1 MALTLAESAKL
12 SQDTLVQGVVQTIVS
27 ESPILSRLPFMNIV
41 GNGLAY
47 NRESTLPAGAY
58 FAVGATWT
66 EATPTFTQVV
76 TALKI
81 LGKDSDVDQFIKKT
95 RSNIQDIEAITL
107 QETAKG
113 VARTFE
119 DSFLYGVAA
128 GTDEFDGLHTLVPSG
143 QTINLSADATPDPMT
158 LTKLDEMID
167 LVKPGKPDLLLMS
180 RRTRRG
186 LSKYA
191 RASSSPITFAP
202 DDLGARAAFYDGIPI
217 GVSDYQ
223 LDTETLTA
231 GGVYSSK
238 TGSTGSTVWALKFGE
253 GLLAGLQGTDGIVV
267 ELIGALETKDAQR
280 HRVKWYVSLAL
291 FNTLAAA
298 ALTGVGT
305 ADVAA

>member
-191 RASSSPITFAP
+191 RASSSPIQFAP
-202 DDLGARAAFYDGIPI
+202 DELGSRAAFYDGIPI
-217 GVSDYQ
+217 AVSDF
-223 LDTETLTA
+223 LVDTELLTA
-231 GGVYSSK
+231 GGVYSAK
-238 TGSTGSTVWALKFGE
+238 TGGTAASVFALQFGE
-253 GLLAGLQGTDGIVV
+253 RALLGIQGTEGIAV
-267 ELIGALETKDAQR
+267 EPLGTLETMDASR
-280 HRVKWYVSLAL
+280 HRIKWYVAVVLQR
-291 FNTLAAA
+291 TQAAA
-298 ALTGVGT
+298 QLTGISG
-305 ADVAA
+305 ADVTA